1 MALITSTDDL
11 TYVNFNKEGGKTWLR
26 VQDGNQEVC
35 VREISEGQAW
45 RLIEQ
50 LIPIVR
56 YWNDSK
62 TK

>member
-1 MALITSTDDL
+1 MTEL
-11 TYVNFNKEGGKTWLR
+11 TYPNFYKEDGKIWLR
-26 VQDGNQEVC
+26 VQDGNQEVS